1 MARDYYAILGV
12 ERDATDNEIKKAYRK
27 LARKYHPDVNDTE
40 EAAEKFSE
48 ISIAQEVLLDAEKR
62 RIVDMGGDP
71 MAQGGGGAGYSGGY
85 GAGGGLGD
93 IFEAFF
99 GGGGGS
105 RGPRSRVQPGSDA
118 LLRTTLTLEEA
129 YLGTKKPIT
138 IETAILCDRC
148 EGTGSKSKSKLNV
161 CSTCNGSGEIQQM
174 QRSFLGN
181 VMTSS
186 PCPTCR
192 GTGEVIPD
200 PCDKCGGDGRVRTQ
214 RDLIVNVPAG
224 IADGMRIRMAG
235 QGEVGPGGGPAGDLY
250 IEVMMQQHPVFQRE
264 GNDLH
269 MSVHV
274 PMVDA
279 ALGAT
284 TSVESLSG
292 DAIDFEIPAG
302 VQPAETIV
310 IEGKGMPQ
318 LRGEGFGN
326 MIAHVDVSIPTQ
338 LDEKSKELLNKLR
351 DHRSD
356 ESSVRTAD
364 DSDDSL
370 FGRLRNRFRR

>member
-71 MAQGGGGAGYSGGY
+71 MAQGDGGAGYGGAY

-99 GGGGGS
+99 GGGGSS

-118 LLRTTLTLEEA
+118 LLRTALTLEEA

-138 IETAILCDRC
+138 IDTAILCDRC
-148 EGTGSKSKSKLNV
+148 EGTGSKSKSKPNV
-161 CSTCNGSGEIQQM
+161 CGTCNGSGEIQQM

-214 RDLIVNVPAG
+214 RDLIVNIPAG

-279 ALGAT
+279 ALGTT

-318 LRGEGFGN
+318 LRGEGRGN

-356 ESSVRTAD
+356 ESTVRTAD

>member
-138 IETAILCDRC
+138 IDTAILCDRC
-148 EGTGSKSKSKLNV
+148 EGTGSKSKSKPNV

-356 ESSVRTAD
+356 ESAVRTAD